1 MWYGDF
7 LCNFQTLYNCIAYK
21 NIPTFFRLKLRQ
33 NWSNLIL
40 GGLFGL
46 SPNTVQENFVTS
58 VIYINDRFHTIPRI
72 WSAENTTQDEMGNQ
86 SLTESNKNS

>member
-1 MWYGDF
+1 METF
-7 LCNFQTLYNCIAYK
+7 SAIFKLCTTALHIKISQL
-21 NIPTFFRLKLRQ
+21 FFRLKLRQ

-86 SLTESNKNS
+86 SSTESNKNS